1 MPYKEDIKELR
12 KKLDEQKKIFDA
24 QDKRAVDAKNE
35 AKKAGQPETD
45 QIKAADKAAEPTEDE
60 KTQLKALATEIKD
73 LDVRCAE
80 SKEYSDMR
88 EHNEK
93 LLGTLSQPV
102 HRPDYGDGVQ
112 QREVKSAGQL
122 IVENPDFKAWWDR
135 AAAPGANGDRSIPNS
150 KMKLESPV
158 VNLKDIGLGDLRDFD
173 KKALVMTVPGSAG
186 GSLVRREYGPWPI
199 DLPLRPLTIRD
210 VITILQTG
218 SNLIEYVRVNALTR
232 AAKIVPEATSTTDDA
247 ALKPEAGM
255 ALEVVQTAVKTI
267 AVLMPVTRTILAD
280 APQLE
285 SMITNFLR
293 TDIDLELEEEII
305 SGTGGAEHF
314 TGLENTE
321 NLTGQGFVTDMLT
334 TARKAR
340 TAALITGRARSTG
353 FLLNPLDWETL
364 DLTKDAENRYYFGGP
379 LAMGTKMLWG
389 LPVIESEV
397 IPQGT
402 FYTGDLKQ
410 LVVWD
415 RQDPTL
421 YMTDSHKD
429 YFARNIIT
437 ILYEGRW
444 AFGVLRPPAVVKGDF
459 VAGANS

>member
-1 MPYKEDIKELR
+1 MAYKEDVKTLR
-12 KKLDEQKKIFDA
+12 SKLDEQKKIFDA
-24 QDKRAVDAKNE
+24 QDGRALAAKTAAKKEGQDE
-35 AKKAGQPETD
+35 AKQLE
-45 QIKAADKAAEPTEDE
+45 AADKAAEPTSEE
-60 KTQLKALATEIKD
+60 ITQLKTLKAEID
-73 LDVRCAE
+73 QLDSKCAD
-80 SKEYSDMR
+80 SKEYHEMR
-88 EHNEK
+88 EQNES
-93 LLGTLSQPV
+93 LLSGLKTPG
-102 HRPDYGDGVQ
+102 HRPDYGGGAEPDI
-112 QREVKSAGQL
+112 KSAGQA
-122 IVENPDFKAWWDR
+122 IVDNPEFKEWLNR
-135 AAAPGANGDRSIPNS
+135 LAPLGANGERSMPNS

-158 VNLKDIGLGDLRDFD
+158 VSLKELGLGDLRDFD
-173 KKALVMTVPGSAG
+173 RKALVMSVPATAG
-186 GSLVRREYGPWPI
+186 GGLVRRDYGPWPV
-199 DLPLRPLTIRD
+199 DLPLRQPTIRD

-218 SNLIEYVRVNALTR
+218 SNLIEYVRVNTLTR
-232 AAKIVPEATSTTDDA
+232 AAKIVPEATSTADDN

-255 ALEVVQTAVKTI
+255 AIEVVQTGVKTI

-293 TDIDLELEEEII
+293 TDIDLELEDEII
-305 SGTGGAEHF
+305 SGSGGSEHF
-314 TGLENTE
+314 DGLENTVG
-321 NLTGQGFVTDMLT
+321 LTPQNFHTDMLT

-340 TAALITGRARSTG
+340 TAAMIQGRARSTA
-353 FLLNPLDWETL
+353 FLLNPLDWEEL

-397 IPQGT
+397 IPEGT

-415 RQDPTL
+415 RQEPTL

-444 AFGVLRPPAVVKGDF
+444 AFGVLRPAAVVKGDF
-459 VAGANS
+459 HQGANS